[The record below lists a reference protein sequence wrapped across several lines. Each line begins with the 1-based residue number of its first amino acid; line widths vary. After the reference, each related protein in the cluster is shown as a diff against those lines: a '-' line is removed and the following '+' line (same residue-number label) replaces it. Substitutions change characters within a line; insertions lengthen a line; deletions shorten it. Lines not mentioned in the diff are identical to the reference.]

1 MLRSKFEDRPATVFF
16 HYPKCCDMETI
27 YQDRVFVLDKANLK
41 YKIAGSQYRCIVN
54 SLQFN
59 GFTKTQSSSDWNV
72 FFDITGIH
80 QKTLEIM
87 NRYQKM
93 NHFPGCWQ
101 LGRKDCMYKNLNK
114 QRRAHP
120 EAYNFVP
127 TTYIFPFDF

>member
-1 MLRSKFEDRPATVFF
+1 
-16 HYPKCCDMETI
+16 METP
-27 YQDRVFVLDKANLK
+27 YQDRVFVLEKVNLK
-41 YKIAGSQYRCIVN
+41 YKIAGSQYKCIVN

-59 GFTKTQSSSDWNV
+59 GFTKTDSSSDWNV
-72 FFDITGIH
+72 FFDITGIN

-120 EAYNFVP
+120 
-127 TTYIFPFDF
+127 